1 MYRWEWAICEALVL
15 GFAIYEWFS
24 IRRELKRSREQQALE
39 EKIVAEESSAD

>member
-24 IRRELKRSREQQALE
+24 IRRELKRSRKQQALE

>member
-24 IRRELKRSREQQALE
+24 IRRELKRSREAQAR
-39 EKIVAEESSAD
+39 EESHRQGESPAE